1 MVLLDYLKW
10 RNDVSLEAS
19 PFNDIDNVILSC
31 LAYIDFGEFFLIIMI
46 LIHLRKYLSF
56 FAKTTR

>member
-31 LAYIDFGEFFLIIMI
+31 LAYIDFSEFFTNSNDSYTIEEI
-46 LIHLRKYLSF
+46 F
-56 FAKTTR
+56 

>member
-10 RNDVSLEAS
+10 RNDVSLKAS

-31 LAYIDFGEFFLIIMI
+31 LAYIDFSEFFTNSNDSYTIEEIFELFLKII
-46 LIHLRKYLSF
+46 R
-56 FAKTTR
+56 

>member
-31 LAYIDFGEFFLIIMI
+31 LAYIDFGEFF
-46 LIHLRKYLSF
+46 F
-56 FAKTTR
+56 